1 MVPYSREALI
11 KKSYCKVCAY
21 LRWAFIWTWV
31 QNGAFTVY
39 IIYRK
44 KSAHI
49 SNSELL
55 FPAVKRSFHLSLL
68 MITERYSYA
77 AQSTM
82 KSYFIVKSS
91 VMNSVMDDIK
101 LLKWM
106 LKFLFFQKIYTYKW
120 SLYIN
125 LLFLLIVLFL

>member
-1 MVPYSREALI
+1 MGTYSREALI
-11 KKSYCKVCAY
+11 KKSYCKVGAY

-39 IIYRK
+39 IMYRK

-55 FPAVKRSFHLSLL
+55 FLAVKRSFHLSLL
-68 MITERYSYA
+68 TITERYSYA

-91 VMNSVMDDIK
+91 VMNSVMHDIK

-106 LKFLFFQKIYTYKW
+106 LKFLFFKKIYTYKW

>member
-68 MITERYSYA
+68 TITKRYSYA

-91 VMNSVMDDIK
+91 VMNSVMDNIK

>member
-1 MVPYSREALI
+1 MGTYSREALI

-44 KSAHI
+44 KSAYI

-68 MITERYSYA
+68 TITKRYSYA

-91 VMNSVMDDIK
+91 VMNSVMDNIK

-106 LKFLFFQKIYTYKW
+106 LKFLFFQKIYKYKW